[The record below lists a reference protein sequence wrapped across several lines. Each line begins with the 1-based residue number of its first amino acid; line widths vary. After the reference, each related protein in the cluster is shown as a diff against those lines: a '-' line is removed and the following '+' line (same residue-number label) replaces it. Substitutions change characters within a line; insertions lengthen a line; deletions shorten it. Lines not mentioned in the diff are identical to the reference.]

1 MNSMPGDK
9 ACQELKDFWKSKDPF
24 NVSDLS
30 NDIDLSNHNI
40 VGAGILDENEELMEA
55 LNLDDDGV
63 YYGQVK
69 KVDGF

>member
-1 MNSMPGDK
+1 MNSMPGDN
-9 ACQELKDFWKSKDPF
+9 ACQELKDFWESEDPF

-40 VGAGILDENEELMEA
+40 VGAGILDKKGKLVKA
-55 LNLDDDGV
+55 LDLSFDGV